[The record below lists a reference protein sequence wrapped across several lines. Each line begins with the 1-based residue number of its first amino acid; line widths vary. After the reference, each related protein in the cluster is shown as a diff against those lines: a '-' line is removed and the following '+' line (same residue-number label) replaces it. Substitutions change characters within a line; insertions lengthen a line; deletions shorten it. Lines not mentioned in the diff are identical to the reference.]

1 VSSARLLIDAAWR
14 GEQAPLDTVAE
25 LVGEATQALRFNQ
38 QVLEAALQNMS
49 QGISVVDREQRL
61 VAWNRRYMELFDFPD
76 ELLQVGQPIAEL
88 TRKALQR
95 MPLRGS
101 DEAALQR
108 RMAFMRAGTPHLT
121 ERVFPDGSIVEIRGN
136 PMPGGG
142 FVATYTDVTASR
154 QAERNLKQVNETLEQ
169 RVVER
174 TLLLET
180 AKREAEHA
188 NDAKTRFLT
197 AIGHDLLQPLHA
209 AHLFTDALSQQLAE
223 SSQRES
229 VQQIRGA
236 LDSTT
241 DLLTGLL
248 DMSRLEAGGLVPEP
262 RDFPLGEVLEPLA
275 SEFRALAGEHG
286 LSFAFVATRAWVHT
300 DPQLLRRIL
309 QNFLANAVRYTPSGG
324 VLFGVRRTAGGL
336 RVEVHDTGP
345 GIALV
350 DQQAIFEE
358 FRRGEDVGGQGLGL
372 GLSIA
377 DRIAHLL
384 HAPLSVRSKPGN
396 GAMFAVELPKVE
408 LSMTALLG
416 SSASPAPGKTGLLG
430 RRVLALDNDP
440 VSLEALRQVL
450 IGWGSMVSVARDGAE
465 AAIALESGE
474 TDLWLF
480 DYHLDDGDT
489 GVQVAQRLAQR
500 FGARPCLIMSA
511 DQTEVVRHAV
521 QEAGLP
527 LLAKPVRPLALKSV
541 LDRLLAARKNVG
553 AT

>member
-1 VSSARLLIDAAWR
+1 
-14 GEQAPLDTVAE
+14 
-25 LVGEATQALRFNQ
+25 
-38 QVLEAALQNMS
+38 M
-49 QGISVVDREQRL
+49 VDR
-61 VAWNRRYMELFDFPD
+61 
-76 ELLQVGQPIAEL
+76 
-88 TRKALQR
+88 
-95 MPLRGS
+95 
-101 DEAALQR
+101 
-108 RMAFMRAGTPHLT
+108 
-121 ERVFPDGSIVEIRGN
+121 
-136 PMPGGG
+136 
-142 FVATYTDVTASR
+142 TA
-154 QAERNLKQVNETLEQ
+154 
-169 RVVER
+169 
-174 TLLLET
+174 LLET

-188 NDAKTRFLT
+188 NDAKSRFLT

-209 AHLFTDALSQQLAE
+209 AHLFTDALSQQLADAQ
-223 SSQRES
+223 QRES

-324 VLFGVRRTAGGL
+324 ILFGVRRTEGGL

-358 FRRGEDVGGQGLGL
+358 FRRGEDAGGQGLGL

-384 HAPLSVRSKPGN
+384 HAPLSVRSRLGK
-396 GAMFAVELPKVE
+396 GAMFAVQLPRVE
-408 LSMTALLG
+408 PLH
-416 SSASPAPGKTGLLG
+416 SSASPALDKAGLSG
-430 RRVLALDNDP
+430 RRVLALDNDAI
-440 VSLEALRQVL
+440 SLDALRQVL
-450 IGWGSMVSVARDGAE
+450 VGWGSKVSVARDGAE
-465 AAIALESGE
+465 AMAALENGKA
-474 TDLWLF
+474 DLWLF

-500 FGARPCLIMSA
+500 FGARPCLILSA
-511 DQTEVVRHAV
+511 DQTEAVRHAV
-521 QEAGLP
+521 QEAGLS

-541 LDRLLAARKNVG
+541 LDRLLAAR
-553 AT
+553 AI